1 MSLHGGMD
9 VIPGGVDI
17 FADGRGF
24 FTGCRG
30 HFTCDCGYLNMCSWI
45 FSQVVLDVGTD
56 AVCLV
61 FNWFDTTMYKDC
73 SHYLRK
79 R

>member
-1 MSLHGGMD
+1 MSYQGAWISLQMA
-9 VIPGGVDI
+9 VGV
-17 FADGRGF
+17 

-30 HFTCDCGYLNMCSWI
+30 HITCGCGYLNMCSWI

-79 R
+79 RYG